1 MSNHSSPHGDKQS
14 LLAIQKLLSG
24 SEWSPDTL
32 EYIATILAEA
42 GYEISELDTMQFHGA
57 DIDGE

>member
-1 MSNHSSPHGDKQS
+1 MSNHSSPHGDKQA

-24 SEWSPDTL
+24 NEWSPDTL

-42 GYEISELDTMQFHGA
+42 GYEIADLNTMQLRDA